1 MEGKLYGVIMAG
13 GGGTRF
19 WPLSRR
25 CKPKQLLN
33 LSGRE
38 ILINEAIDRLTRVVD
53 KNDMFVVT
61 SESHAACLI
70 KATKGRLKN
79 ANVFVEPSSRNTAA
93 CIGYAALKL
102 VKKYGDGVMAI
113 TPSDAAIRD
122 VDTFAEV
129 LKEAA
134 ETAESTDK
142 LVTVGITPTFPATGY
157 GYIHYRKNSRSA
169 VKKVESFVEK
179 PDLKLAKK
187 YVSHGSYAWN
197 SGMFV
202 WKASVILKKIEQLL
216 PDIYGKLR
224 DIADV
229 FDTDEEERV
238 LREVYPTIRSISIDY
253 GVLERCP
260 EDILCIPAEFGW
272 SDVGSWDMLNVLHE
286 EDGDG
291 NIALGNVVAVNTKN
305 SVMYSASGKLIA
317 AVDVEGMVIVETKD
331 AILICPKDRAQD
343 VKKIVD
349 ELHEKGMEELL

>member
-61 SESHAACLI
+61 SES
-70 KATKGRLKN
+70 
-79 ANVFVEPSSRNTAA
+79 RNTAA

-129 LKEAA
+129 LKKAA

-224 DIADV
+224 DIADA

>member
-1 MEGKLYGVIMAG
+1 MESKIYGVIMAG

-33 LSGRE
+33 LSGRD
-38 ILINEAIDRLTRVVD
+38 LLVNESIDRLARVVD
-53 KNDMFVVT
+53 KNDMFIVT
-61 SESHAACLI
+61 SAAHASCML
-70 KATKGRLKN
+70 KATKGRLKP
-79 ANVFVEPSSRNTAA
+79 ANVMIEPTSRNTAA
-93 CIGYAALKL
+93 CIGYAAMKL

-113 TPSDAAIRD
+113 TPSDAAIK
-122 VDTFAEV
+122 DTDKFAEV
-129 LKEAA
+129 LLKAA
-134 ETAESTDK
+134 ETAENTDK
-142 LVTVGITPTFPATGY
+142 LVTIGITPTFPATGY
-157 GYIHYRKNSRSA
+157 GYIHYRRNSRSEA
-169 VKKVESFVEK
+169 KKVEKFVEK

-224 DIADV
+224 DIADA
-229 FDTDEEERV
+229 FDTEDEERV
-238 LREVYPTIRSISIDY
+238 LREVYPAIRSISIDY
-253 GVLERCP
+253 GILERCP

-272 SDVGSWDMLNVLHE
+272 SDVGSWDMLGVLHE
-286 EDGDG
+286 ADGEG
-291 NIALGNVVAVNTKN
+291 NISLGNVVAVNTKN

-331 AILICPKDRAQD
+331 AILICPREKAQD

>member
-1 MEGKLYGVIMAG
+1 M
-13 GGGTRF
+13 
-19 WPLSRR
+19 
-25 CKPKQLLN
+25 
-33 LSGRE
+33 
-38 ILINEAIDRLTRVVD
+38 
-53 KNDMFVVT
+53 
-61 SESHAACLI
+61 
-70 KATKGRLKN
+70 
-79 ANVFVEPSSRNTAA
+79 
-93 CIGYAALKL
+93 
-102 VKKYGDGVMAI
+102 
-113 TPSDAAIRD
+113 
-122 VDTFAEV
+122 
-129 LKEAA
+129 
-134 ETAESTDK
+134 
-142 LVTVGITPTFPATGY
+142 
-157 GYIHYRKNSRSA
+157 
-169 VKKVESFVEK
+169 ESFVEK
-179 PDLKLAKK
+179 PDLKLARK

-224 DIADV
+224 DIADA